1 MTITVNSFISTLF
14 STSYIG
20 KYASYSCLEKFHS
33 MQLTLLLKAKAI
45 KTSNSDS
52 LAMPMTNGY
61 AAVEKEK
68 NYGIESQSFFM
79 FAKSSVNGLFH

>member
-1 MTITVNSFISTLF
+1 
-14 STSYIG
+14 
-20 KYASYSCLEKFHS
+20 
-33 MQLTLLLKAKAI
+33 MQFTLLLKAKAL

-79 FAKSSVNGLFH
+79 FAKSSVNGLLH